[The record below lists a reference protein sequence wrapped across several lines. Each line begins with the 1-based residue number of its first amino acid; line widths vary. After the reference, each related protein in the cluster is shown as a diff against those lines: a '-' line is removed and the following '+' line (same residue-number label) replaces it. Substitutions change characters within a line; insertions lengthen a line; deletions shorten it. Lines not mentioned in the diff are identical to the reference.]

1 MKSTKITRMR
11 YERLKNG
18 WTLNYVANQIG
29 ISNQAISKI
38 ELQQTKNPS
47 YTVIVKIE
55 NLFGL
60 SHRELFSLVDDY
72 NIDWLRNKD
81 KTGGIIKME
90 KRNQSYNIEDLVE
103 KMDKKKLNK

>member
-18 WTLNYVANQIG
+18 WTLNYVAKQIG

-38 ELQQTKNPS
+38 ELQQTKNRPHP
-47 YTVIVKIE
+47 VIVKIE

-72 NIDWLRNKD
+72 NID
-81 KTGGIIKME
+81 
-90 KRNQSYNIEDLVE
+90 
-103 KMDKKKLNK
+103 